1 MDRKDMT
8 GVLFIEENRKSEKHP
23 LLKGQMKVEGK
34 DYQIAVWKN
43 VSQKGK
49 QYYSLKI
56 NEPLA
61 TSLSTETNTTPAPA
75 FNEDDI
81 PF

>member
-1 MDRKDMT
+1 
-8 GVLFIEENRKSEKHP
+8 
-23 LLKGQMKVEGK
+23 MKVEGK

-75 FNEDDI
+75 FNEDDV